1 MKLRKQNE
9 ASVCLAGHH
18 VYRNNTPIVISVRG
32 LISSMNAILFRIEK
46 KNRLQSFFW
55 VPSVARSNFTGSLLR
70 LKRNWTASLSLV
82 RQPQVTTS
90 TDTDKRYL
98 F

>member
-46 KNRLQSFFW
+46 KTDSKVFSEFLQW
-55 VPSVARSNFTGSLLR
+55 RGLILPVACF
-70 LKRNWTASLSLV
+70 
-82 RQPQVTTS
+82 
-90 TDTDKRYL
+90 D
-98 F
+98 

>member
-1 MKLRKQNE
+1 MKPRKQNE

-18 VYRNNTPIVISVRG
+18 VYMNNTPIVISVRG
-32 LISSMNAILFRIEK
+32 LISFIDALLFRTEK
-46 KNRLQSFFW
+46 KTSKIVSW

-90 TDTDKRYL
+90 NDTDKRYL